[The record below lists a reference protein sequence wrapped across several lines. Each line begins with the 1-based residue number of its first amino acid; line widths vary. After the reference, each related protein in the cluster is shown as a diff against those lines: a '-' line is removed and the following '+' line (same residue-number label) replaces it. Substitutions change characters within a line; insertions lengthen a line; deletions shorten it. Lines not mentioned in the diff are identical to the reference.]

1 MPTRRVLVHD
11 CEPQIDEGRKF
22 ACSCTRLITS
32 RDALALVGQ
41 GRARWKLQLKI
52 GGVLVEIHDQVIL
65 PARRH
70 RLNARLI
77 NDHDVDLAY
86 VQDRKYS
93 RDRIEA
99 VGESQAQA
107 LVDLG
112 ASGTKEGDTC
122 KPTSENL

>member
-1 MPTRRVLVHD
+1 VSASRRVLVHD
-11 CEPQIDEGRKF
+11 CEPTIDEGVKF
-22 ACSCTRLITS
+22 ACSCSRRITS

-52 GGVLVEIHDQVIL
+52 GGVLVDVHSEVIL

-70 RLNARLI
+70 RLNARTVTAR
-77 NDHDVDLAY
+77 DCDLAY

-99 VGESQAQA
+99 VGESQVAA
-107 LVDLG
+107 LVERG
-112 ASGTKEGDTC
+112 AEERRRDGQRRV
-122 KPTSENL
+122 P